1 MGQEI
6 GKTQFSDSEF
16 ERFGRRLEE
25 ETNLL
30 SRLIREGRCSSQGP
44 TTGFELEAWLVDAD
58 MNPAPVNAEF
68 LAALNTDL
76 ACPELA
82 RFNVE
87 FNNEPK
93 RVEGSVLSALHAD
106 LERIWTEAGRTAE
119 SLGVHL
125 LAIGILPTVRETV
138 LHLGNLSAMNRYR
151 ALNEQILALRRQE
164 PLKLDIC
171 GHEHLATRHRDVMLE
186 SAATSYQ
193 IHLQVPLDRVREY
206 FNACILASA
215 PLVAVSANA
224 PFLFGKDLWA
234 ETRIPLFEQAVDT
247 GGFREAAH
255 GPIHRVSFGTG
266 YAQHGIG
273 ELFEENLRH
282 YPVLLPILADT
293 PPERFA
299 HLRLHNGTIWRWNRA
314 LVGFDPDGTPHVRLE
329 HRVIPAGPT
338 LIDMIANTAFFY
350 GLAESFVEQNFE
362 RDIPFAVAKDNFY
375 QAARHGLHGLITDR
389 QGEKRR
395 LGTWVL
401 DELLPAAK
409 AGLRRLNLADADI
422 RRYLGIIERRA
433 ESGQTGSEWQRRF
446 IARHPGEFTALT
458 REYLNLQRTGAPV
471 HQWPL

>member
-6 GKTQFSDSEF
+6 GKTRFSETEF
-16 ERFGRRLEE
+16 ASFGRRLEE
-25 ETNLL
+25 ETRLL
-30 SRLIREGRCSSQGP
+30 SRLIREGGCSGGGP
-44 TTGFELEAWLVDAD
+44 VTGFELEAWLVDANLD
-58 MNPAPVNAEF
+58 PSPSNAEF
-68 LAALNTDL
+68 LAAMDDPL

-87 FNNEPK
+87 FNNEPR
-93 RVEGSVLSALHAD
+93 RVGGPVLSELHGD
-106 LERIWTEAGRTAE
+106 LQRVWSKAGKTAE
-119 SLGVHL
+119 SLGLNL
-125 LAIGILPTVRETV
+125 LAIGILPTVRETE

-151 ALNEQILALRRQE
+151 ALNEQIFALRRQE
-164 PLKLDIC
+164 PLKLEIT
-171 GHEHLATRHRDVMLE
+171 GHQHLAVTHRDVMLE

-193 IHLQVPLDRVREY
+193 IHLQVPLARVRDY

-215 PLVAVSANA
+215 PLVGVAANA

-247 GGFREAAH
+247 GGFRDAAH

-266 YAQHGIG
+266 YAQHHIG

-314 LVGFDPDGTPHVRLE
+314 LVGFDPDGRPHVRIE

-338 LIDMIANTAFFY
+338 LADMVANTALFF
-350 GLAESFVEQNFE
+350 GLAESFVERNFE
-362 RDIPFAVAKDNFY
+362 RDIPFALARDNFY
-375 QAARHGLHGLITDR
+375 QAARFGLQAPITDR

-395 LGTWVL
+395 LGAWVL
-401 DELLPAAK
+401 EELLPAAE
-409 AGLRRLNLADADI
+409 AGLHRLGLDGGDI
-422 RRYLGIIERRA
+422 AHYLGIIEGRTA
-433 ESGQTGSEWQRRF
+433 SGLTGSEWQRRF
-446 IARHPGEFTALT
+446 IARHPQAFAALT
-458 REYLNLQRTGAPV
+458 REYLNLQRTGVPV

>member
-6 GKTQFSDSEF
+6 GKTQFFGTEF
-16 ERFGRRLEE
+16 ATFGRRLEA
-25 ETNLL
+25 ETQLL
-30 SRLIREGRCSSQGP
+30 SRLVREGRCSALGP
-44 TTGFELEAWLVDAD
+44 ITGFELEAWLLDAH
-58 MNPAPVNAEF
+58 MNPAPVNVEF
-68 LAALNTDL
+68 LAALDDPL

-87 FNNEPK
+87 FNNEPR
-93 RVEGSVLSALHAD
+93 RVEGSVLSDLHAD
-106 LERIWTEAGRTAE
+106 LERIWAKASGTAE

-125 LAIGILPTVRETV
+125 LAIGMLPTLRETV

-164 PLKLDIC
+164 PLKLEIC
-171 GHEHLATRHRDVMLE
+171 GHEHLASTHDDVMLE

-193 IHLQVPLDRVREY
+193 IHLQVPLERVREY
-206 FNACILASA
+206 FNAAILASA
-215 PLVAVSANA
+215 PLVAVSANS

-247 GGFREAAH
+247 GGFRDAAH

-282 YPVLLPILADT
+282 YPVLLPILTDT
-293 PPERFA
+293 PPEQFA

-314 LVGFDPDGTPHVRLE
+314 LVGFDPDGTPHIRIE

-338 LIDMIANTAFFY
+338 LADMIANTAFFY
-350 GLAESFVEQNFE
+350 GLAESFVEQGLE
-362 RDIPFAVAKDNFY
+362 WDIPFAVAKDNFY
-375 QAARHGLHGLITDR
+375 QAARHGLHGLIVGR
-389 QGEKRR
+389 RGEKQR
-395 LGTWVL
+395 LGAWVL
-401 DELLPAAK
+401 DELLPAAEE
-409 AGLRRLNLADADI
+409 GLRRLDLADADI
-422 RRYLGIIERRA
+422 RHYLGIIERRTA
-433 ESGQTGSEWQRRF
+433 SGLTGSEWQRRY
-446 IARHPGEFTALT
+446 IARHPGDFTALA
-458 REYLNLQRTGAPV
+458 RQYLNLQRAGEPV